1 MCWPQT
7 EAGRI
12 ATQPCPY
19 YINKFKR
26 NGNNISVQ
34 NTYEILFFRLD
45 LNLNSCKN
53 YVISLKSK
61 LFSKKP
67 VHESL

>member
-1 MCWPQT
+1 MQLTKENSYFSDSIYCPRIWDGIMCWPQT

-26 NGNNISVQ
+26 NGNDISVQ
-34 NTYEILFFRLD
+34 NTYEILFF
-45 LNLNSCKN
+45 
-53 YVISLKSK
+53 
-61 LFSKKP
+61 
-67 VHESL
+67 